1 MLYVV
6 SLSAISEA
14 VAQEDLF
21 SYRMPNEWNFAFDF
35 MYFVSATRRNR
46 FTRDWAAVDIH
57 RNAGLG
63 PR

>member
-21 SYRMPNEWNFAFDF
+21 SYRMPNEWNSAFDF
-35 MYFVSATRRNR
+35 MYFVSATGEES
-46 FTRDWAAVDIH
+46 FIDSH
-57 RNAGLG
+57 RNAGKGLTW
-63 PR
+63 R

>member
-21 SYRMPNEWNFAFDF
+21 SYRMPNEWNLAFDF
-35 MYFVSATRRNR
+35 MYFVRT
-46 FTRDWAAVDIH
+46 T
-57 RNAGLG
+57 GEE
-63 PR
+63 